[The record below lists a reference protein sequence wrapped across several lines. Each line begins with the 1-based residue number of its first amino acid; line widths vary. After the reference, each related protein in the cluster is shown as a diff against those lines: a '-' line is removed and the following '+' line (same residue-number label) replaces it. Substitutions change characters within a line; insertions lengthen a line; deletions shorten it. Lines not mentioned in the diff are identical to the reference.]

1 MSPPA
6 TLALQGALT
15 IAQAAAQRELL
26 LHAIRPPQCELR
38 LDLAAVDA
46 FDSAGVQLLL
56 AARRTLE
63 ARGGG
68 LVLQAAAPVVREVL
82 QTYGLQALL
91 PAEPH

>member
-15 IAQAAAQRELL
+15 VAHAAAQRELL
-26 LHAIRPPQCELR
+26 LDAIRSPLCDLR
-38 LDLAAVDA
+38 LDLAAVEA

-56 AARRTLE
+56 ATRRTLE
-63 ARGGG
+63 SRGGG
-68 LVLQAAAPVVREVL
+68 LVLLAAAPVVCEVL

-91 PAEPH
+91 AAEGR